1 MKLSKRQLKRI
12 IREAMFDEFFRQKDK
27 QNLLEISG
35 SQAFEDLKI
44 TIEELIQDYMSK
56 TGSNRRMAIY
66 NIELA
71 LSNQKRGGNIRRI
84 K

>member
-1 MKLSKRQLKRI
+1 MKITKRQLKRI
-12 IREAMFDEFFRQKDK
+12 IREEKEK
-27 QNLLEISG
+27 LLEISG
-35 SQAFEDLKI
+35 HQAFEDLKI
-44 TIEELIQDYMSK
+44 AVEDLIQDYMAK

-84 K
+84 R